1 MNVKSFVS
9 SGITGFVVY
18 FLMGWLCYG
27 ILFTEIYPKEE
38 ENANTLA
45 FIALGCL
52 FYAFLYA
59 FIFTKW
65 AGIRTFS
72 SGLKA
77 GFVLGLLYALSM
89 NFFMYSSRELHAP
102 HFVTSMLIDS
112 ISTAIMGGFIGLVH
126 GKTNF

>member
-72 SGLKA
+72 TGLKT
-77 GFVLGLLYALSM
+77 GFVIGLLYAIGM
-89 NFFMYSSRELHAP
+89 NFFMYSAQEFHAN
-102 HFVTSMLIDS
+102 HFIIGILIDS
-112 ISTAIMGGFIGLVH
+112 FSTAIMGGFIGFVH
-126 GKTNF
+126 GKTSA